1 MEDVADGLQSAWK
14 ETLQGLKIGY
24 KKAKTAFKIPSRS
37 SSAAAKAGGK
47 NDTDSSFSPKDRRRQ
62 FQAKYANMDNSR
74 RGTSTSQTA
83 RRQLE
88 ESDGSSYCE
97 SSDPVEGL
105 TDEEV
110 KGLVECKFFDPAYDP
125 VVHEIEHLPPQ
136 CPESEEA
143 IRAEN
148 ALVDQKILE
157 LRQQCDVVSTTLK
170 KRVLMHQE
178 AFVGGIEQLRRVN
191 DNLLET
197 SSDCKKCRH
206 ALRRAKESTIHQLHI
221 IAQKRG
227 VDNCAATVAVL
238 RAMKKMNWKIMQLNG
253 LLRAGKMVEAAQFLK
268 REEKIE
274 MEEVLNNIDCMREA
288 LEEWRSYITQ
298 PNKLH
303 DYMETALKN
312 CFTQVFMKDIYQNIV
327 ESSYILSS
335 SAECCSTV
343 EMLLWETAVQILT
356 KSLVT
361 ISTVKNESASLEDIV
376 AGIEP
381 AHLVIGFVSMAVK
394 LIDFLFVFKT
404 VYHLHEEVASSA
416 TEKKGSESE
425 KSSENV
431 SFPNASHSEEAAS
444 STPIPFHASEPI
456 SCLRSLDDGAKH
468 HSIVKKEKTSH
479 TPESNEDLVHV
490 DLLLRMNR
498 LGPRL
503 TRDLLQ
509 KISAAISGV
518 SPSCFAAMEL
528 EQVVHLFVIVDLLI
542 ESMVVTL
549 RADIVDVEN
558 TRKELLDVLAT
569 TLRQNFSFS
578 RLDDLVQEMNRDP
591 WEICDLSVSSLTVC
605 KALHS
610 TFYDDQV
617 RLIHQYLKL
626 PGEVNDF
633 TKSDAMSG
641 HKDEVFSERGENP
654 FQLSSLKQPQNTS
667 MTVEII
673 PFGHYWATTKVP
685 VVSNDNNTSAHEF
698 PSMLSSSSSITLSAR
713 RQAVDEFRPPPIII
727 AASAAYFYQE
737 LLRSSQID
745 IVLRFPRLAERVMG
759 WCEEWVSFYIF
770 LVVDNFISI
779 SRSIRV
785 EEQGDFSVK
794 AQKTLG
800 KMRQSAENAVDAH
813 NGSYRSSVASAAVPA
828 NASPSSFVSASR
840 SSAPTSTS
848 AAKSSGIISQLLH
861 TSGAAP
867 SSPTILPPT
876 SSGGNPSIVKF
887 PPRVI
892 DRIRSLFVS
901 QSSQYALSHRVVA
914 CESARA
920 VVALYECV
928 LLSFQTLF
936 SSNYYSNVVKQ
947 FLDRCQD
954 LRDAVAEGLHVCL
967 HRVSEALLPM
977 EKICDE
983 ISHLK
988 PRKDEVEVSTYVA
1001 ESINIL
1007 VQMHQLCLPLPTPT
1021 ADTLLI
1027 QHSIFTVQCVILRGY
1042 SKISKKMNDML
1053 AMQLQVDSQNFSQQ
1067 AAARFG
1073 AENVVRPRHVLTL
1086 VKTGFFFPDQS
1097 QSTMWLEKEHQA
1109 YNAADIVN
1117 WFSCGDRIL
1126 KAELEVKLKRDLQHI
1141 DCLPLFNFLRLM

>member
-24 KKAKTAFKIPSRS
+24 KKAKTAFKIPSRN
-37 SSAAAKAGGK
+37 SSAAAKTGGM
-47 NDTDSSFSPKDRRRQ
+47 NDTDNSFSPNDRRRQ
-62 FQAKYANMDNSR
+62 FQAKYANTDNSR
-74 RGTSTSQTA
+74 KGTSTTQTA
-83 RRQLE
+83 RRLSE
-88 ESDGSSYCE
+88 ESDSSSYCE
-97 SSDPVEGL
+97 SSDAVEGL

-125 VVHEIEHLPPQ
+125 VVYEIEHLPSQ

-148 ALVDQKILE
+148 SLVDQKILE

-191 DNLLET
+191 DSLLET

-206 ALRRAKESTIHQLHI
+206 ALRRAKESTIQQLCI

-227 VDNCAATVAVL
+227 VDNCSATVTVL

-253 LLRAGKMVEAAQFLK
+253 LLKAGKMVEASQFLK

-274 MEEVLNNIDCMREA
+274 MEEVLNNIDCMREVM
-288 LEEWRSYITQ
+288 EEWRSYVTQ
-298 PNKLH
+298 PSQLH

-327 ESSYILSS
+327 ESTSILSS

-361 ISTVKNESASLEDIV
+361 ISTVKNENASLEDIV

-394 LIDFLFVFKT
+394 LIDFFFVFKT
-404 VYHLHEEVASSA
+404 VYHLHEEAASSE
-416 TEKKGSESE
+416 TEKKDNERE
-425 KSSENV
+425 RLCKNV
-431 SFPNASHSEEAAS
+431 SFPKTFSSEEAVS
-444 STPIPFHASEPI
+444 STPLSFNASQPI
-456 SCLRSLDDGAKH
+456 SLPSLLDEDGMH
-468 HSIVKKEKTSH
+468 HSTAKKEKPSR
-479 TPESNEDLVHV
+479 TPESNEDMVHV

-503 TRDLLQ
+503 TRDLLL
-509 KISAAISGV
+509 KICVAIAGV

-528 EQVVHLFVIVDLLI
+528 EQVVHLFVIVDLII
-542 ESMVVTL
+542 ESMVVAL
-549 RADIVDVEN
+549 RGDIMDVEN
-558 TRKELLDVLAT
+558 ARKELLDVLAG
-569 TLRQNFSFS
+569 TLRQHFSFS
-578 RLDDLVQEMNRDP
+578 RLDDLVQNMNRDP

-605 KALHS
+605 KALYS

-626 PGEVNDF
+626 PGEPSDF
-633 TKSDAMSG
+633 METDTRSD
-641 HKDEVFSERGENP
+641 HRDEIISERGENP
-654 FQLSSLKQPQNTS
+654 FQLPSLRQPQDAS
-667 MTVEII
+667 MAVENV
-673 PFGHYWATTKVP
+673 PFGHYWASTKVG
-685 VVSNDNNTSAHEF
+685 VVSSDNHTSAQDS
-698 PSMLSSSSSITLSAR
+698 PSMLSSSSSMVPSIK
-713 RQAVDEFRPPPIII
+713 RQTENEVRPPPIII
-727 AASAAYFYQE
+727 AASAVYFYQE

-785 EEQGDFSVK
+785 EEQGDFSLK
-794 AQKTLG
+794 AQETLCR
-800 KMRQSAENAVDAH
+800 MRQSAENAVDAH
-813 NGSYRSSVASAAVPA
+813 NGSYRSSATSVALPA
-828 NASPSSFVSASR
+828 NVSPSPFASASR
-840 SSAPTSTS
+840 LSAPTSTS
-848 AAKSSGIISQLLH
+848 SGKSSSLISQLLH

-867 SSPTILPPT
+867 SSPTILPST
-876 SSGGNPSIVKF
+876 TSGGSPSIVKF

-901 QSSQYALSHRVVA
+901 QSSLYALNHRVVA

-936 SSNYYSNVVKQ
+936 SSDCFSTVVQQ

-954 LRDAVAEGLHVCL
+954 LCETAAECLHVCL
-967 HRVSEALLPM
+967 HRLSEALLPM

-988 PRKDEVEVSTYVA
+988 PRKDQVEVSTYVA
-1001 ESINIL
+1001 DSINSL
-1007 VQMHQLCLPLPTPT
+1007 EQLHQLCLPLPTPT
-1021 ADTLLI
+1021 SDTLLI
-1027 QHSIFTVQCVILRGY
+1027 QHSIFAVQCIMLRGY
-1042 SKISKKMNDML
+1042 SKISKKVNDML

-1073 AENVVRPRHVLTL
+1073 TENVVRPRHVLTL

-1097 QSTMWLEKEHQA
+1097 ESATWLEKEHHA
-1109 YNAADIVN
+1109 YNSTDIVN
-1117 WFSCGDRIL
+1117 WFSCGDRNL
-1126 KAELEVKLKRDLQHI
+1126 KVELEVKLKRDLQHV
-1141 DCLPLFNFLRLM
+1141 DCLPLSNFLRLM